1 MRHRRPSRERPG
13 EVDRSSRQYEH
24 LAGNWRRATDER
36 RRGLIG
42 ELELL
47 ALQLPAVDADDPD
60 REEVVVVRAAI
71 RQLVTEIRIELADPS

>member
-1 MRHRRPSRERPG
+1 MKLTAVRAR
-13 EVDRSSRQYEH
+13 YEH

-42 ELELL
+42 ELEVL

-60 REEVVVVRAAI
+60 REEVEVVQAAI
-71 RQLVTEIRIELADPS
+71 RQLVTEIRIGLADPS